1 MKTLKPLARF
11 ISENDLEKKY
21 LHYQL
26 HPVIYKY
33 IESVEKAEEFNF
45 KTELKSYNQ
54 TTSQKFKSQ
63 KALKEFIEKGLVK
76 IMYLLDVNPYFDE
89 IQEQRAYAIQ
99 LHNLAN
105 YVDHRI
111 DNLVRLSLLERSLQI
126 SKQIDFLSGI
136 VKASRSLMIAHSTSK
151 SNAKFLLY
159 SSIDRQYWEVFNL
172 ARKSEYY
179 VVLVKYFGGNNLL
192 KKNEKTVKSF
202 IDDLEPL
209 INRDTRYDLIWM
221 FETIRQFYFWS
232 LKEFQ
237 LVYESCLIIEKII
250 IPKSFEI
257 EVKQANS
264 LNLAVCLIYLE
275 KPELAYKKI
284 KYFENKIAL
293 GTSNWYSHSLTYVGI
308 LIYNRRYKEAFKVHF
323 SGFSHRN
330 FNNMKQKL
338 KEEWKILDSYISILV
353 KANLVINESKKRT
366 KNFRVNKFLNE
377 VPKHSKDKN
386 TTNATI
392 LIAHICHLILDKKY
406 DEVIDRIDTMQ
417 KYSTRH
423 LRKNNESYRLNC
435 FIKMLLEIPKAGFH
449 KEGARRKAQKFR
461 DNLDEVLIR
470 HTGQPLITEIIP
482 LPVLWDIML
491 NSLSTKHYS

>member
-1 MKTLKPLARF
+1 
-11 ISENDLEKKY
+11 
-21 LHYQL
+21 
-26 HPVIYKY
+26 
-33 IESVEKAEEFNF
+33 
-45 KTELKSYNQ
+45 
-54 TTSQKFKSQ
+54 
-63 KALKEFIEKGLVK
+63 
-76 IMYLLDVNPYFDE
+76 MYLLDVNPYFDE

-126 SKQIDFLSGI
+126 SKQINFLSGI
-136 VKASRSLMIAHSTSK
+136 VKASRSLMIAHSSSK

-237 LVYESCLIIEKII
+237 SVYESCLIIEKII

-308 LIYNRRYKEAFKVHF
+308 LIYNR
-323 SGFSHRN
+323 
-330 FNNMKQKL
+330 
-338 KEEWKILDSYISILV
+338 
-353 KANLVINESKKRT
+353 
-366 KNFRVNKFLNE
+366 
-377 VPKHSKDKN
+377 
-386 TTNATI
+386 
-392 LIAHICHLILDKKY
+392 
-406 DEVIDRIDTMQ
+406 
-417 KYSTRH
+417 
-423 LRKNNESYRLNC
+423 
-435 FIKMLLEIPKAGFH
+435 EI
-449 KEGARRKAQKFR
+449 Q
-461 DNLDEVLIR
+461 
-470 HTGQPLITEIIP
+470 
-482 LPVLWDIML
+482 
-491 NSLSTKHYS
+491 